1 MSCTLNRR
9 EFMRTAGSA
18 IASIAASPVLL
29 AADWRPMRI
38 STVPKKVIVIGAGL
52 AGLAAAFELTEAG
65 HIVTVLEARMRPGGR
80 VHTLRETFAD
90 DLYAE
95 AGAMSFTT
103 GYTNLLRYA
112 KLMNIPF
119 LKFVPNPLGQ
129 IYHLHGKRLKVKP
142 GESIQWP
149 YSLTADESSAGREI
163 LFQRY
168 IVDALKGFGNPDE
181 PSWSLQAHSDLDR
194 VSFAEYLKQR
204 GASPGAIDLLQHTTW
219 FGRGWSTGSALRF
232 FAQDMAPFYRGQE
245 SLAIDGGSD
254 LLPKAMAARV
264 REKIRYG
271 TVVTRIRQSAT
282 HVGVECLQS
291 GRPNGFDADYLV
303 CTVPF
308 SVLRNVEFAPPL
320 SAAKKQIIGTM
331 EYQPYTRVY
340 LQFRRKFWLDDGVR
354 GSASTDLEINE
365 LREHPYSRIYGRN
378 GYVREGRSILESQMR
393 FEVARRVDALGEQQR
408 LEMVLNGM
416 EQVHPGARDNFEG
429 GTSVS
434 WGDDPYARG
443 AISWFR
449 PGEMTRW
456 LPELARPEG
465 RIHFAGEHTSVLAAT
480 MEGALESGVRA
491 AGQIHKAAQ
500 S

>member
-1 MSCTLNRR
+1 MSCIFNRR
-9 EFMRTAGSA
+9 TFLRTAGSA
-18 IASIAASPVLL
+18 AAGIAASPILL
-29 AADWRPMRI
+29 AAHWQPMRMT
-38 STVPKKVIVIGAGL
+38 TVPKKIIVVGAGL
-52 AGLAAAFELTEAG
+52 AGLTAAFELTEAG
-65 HIVTVLEARMRPGGR
+65 HVVTVLEARMRPGGR
-80 VHTLRETFAD
+80 VHTLREPFAD

-95 AGAMSFTT
+95 AGAMSFSSS
-103 GYTNLLRYA
+103 YSNLLRYA
-112 KLMNIPF
+112 KLLNIPI
-119 LKFVPNPLGQ
+119 LKFEPNSLGQ
-129 IYHLHGKRLKVKP
+129 IYHLQGKRLKVKP
-142 GESIQWP
+142 GERVQWP
-149 YSLTADESSAGREI
+149 YSLTAEESASGRDS

-168 IVDALKGFGNPDE
+168 VIDALKDFGNPDE
-181 PSWSLQAHSDLDR
+181 PGWSLQAHSDLDR
-194 VSFAEYLKQR
+194 ITFAEYLKQR
-204 GASPGAIDLLQHTTW
+204 GASSGAVDLLQHTTW

-232 FAQDMAPFYRGQE
+232 LAQDVAPFYRGQDG
-245 SLAIDGGSD
+245 LAIDGGSD
-254 LLPKAMAARV
+254 LLPRAMAARLPDKV
-264 REKIRYG
+264 RYG

-282 HVGVECLQS
+282 QVGVECLQG
-291 GRPNGFDADYLV
+291 GRPHTFNADYLV
-303 CTVPF
+303 CTLPF

-320 SAAKKQIIGTM
+320 SVAKKEIINTM

-340 LQFRRKFWLDDGVR
+340 LQFRRKFWLDEGVR

-365 LREHPYSRIYGRN
+365 VREHPYSRIYGPN

-429 GTSVS
+429 GTSIS
-434 WGDDPYARG
+434 WGNDPYARG

-465 RIHFAGEHTSVLAAT
+465 RIHFAGEHTSVLAVT

-491 AGQIHKAAQ
+491 ARQIHKAVG